1 MATIIKVC
9 ESLLELAKLK
19 YPVPDTSLVEDNF
32 NLDQLASEALVLI
45 ENLLNPDS
53 SERET
58 VISLDIDCDDEIDI
72 YENEDVP
79 ASENDA
85 NSRESGLASSQEWQ
99 VEKIGQ
105 EEYNLEEMI
114 KIVNFYNNVK
124 TNKLFQTQR
133 RFPKVRSYASIS
145 RMKTYVDQNGKKLE
159 KLSKV
164 ETFVKERFNH
174 ARQSL
179 IHVSEVDLKRWG
191 IIKSKDLSLQF
202 KASSTWIHNF
212 KKKNRIVSRKITK
225 YLTKAEYDNK
235 SNVEEAAYTFVE
247 NVNKKLIGVQPDLVL
262 NFDQSGFTYEYSPKR
277 TLSIKGEKDTLGL
290 VVSHNANT
298 HSYTVMPLLSMSGK
312 FIGKLLICLQEPQGY
327 LGPIVKKNLEVP
339 SNIYLVA
346 SKSGKLDKTIMKKWI
361 TDCVA
366 PYISENKAILIY
378 DSWAGQVDDLTYE
391 SLSEQCTRFQIPAK
405 ATSIIQPLDKYI
417 FRQYKIFRRK
427 IFEKV
432 VLDSIDIDLHKRQ
445 NVIKMQSL
453 MYNQF
458 QSAAFEPMFKYA
470 WFACNYKS
478 DRVKFKNVAET
489 LFSTSFDDCEEEM
502 CNRETFIKCAHCSVN
517 MCFHHFYIDNHFHS
531 DDSDL
536 DELASLNSSQ

>member
-290 VVSHNANT
+290 VVLHNANT

-391 SLSEQCTRFQIPAK
+391 SLSEQCNI
-405 ATSIIQPLDKYI
+405 
-417 FRQYKIFRRK
+417 
-427 IFEKV
+427 
-432 VLDSIDIDLHKRQ
+432 HH
-445 NVIKMQSL
+445 
-453 MYNQF
+453 
-458 QSAAFEPMFKYA
+458 
-470 WFACNYKS
+470 
-478 DRVKFKNVAET
+478 
-489 LFSTSFDDCEEEM
+489 ST
-502 CNRETFIKCAHCSVN
+502 IG
-517 MCFHHFYIDNHFHS
+517 
-531 DDSDL
+531 
-536 DELASLNSSQ
+536 